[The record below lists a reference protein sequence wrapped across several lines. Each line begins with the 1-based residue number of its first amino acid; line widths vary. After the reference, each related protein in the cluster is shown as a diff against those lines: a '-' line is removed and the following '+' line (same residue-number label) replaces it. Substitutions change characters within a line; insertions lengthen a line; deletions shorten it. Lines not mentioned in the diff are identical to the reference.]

1 MKYGILSYERKKLSL
16 NGRDT
21 QNMGDWVQTIA
32 MEMLYNEWGIDNYIK
47 VSRNDALSLIHI

>member
-32 MEMLYNEWGIDNYIK
+32 MVKPTVKGIAKANTKSYDF
-47 VSRNDALSLIHI
+47 

>member
-47 VSRNDALSLIHI
+47 VSRNDAHDYDG